1 MQRKIKTIAAALTL
15 AGFAGVVS
23 ADSGTITANGTVQAG
38 CQFVNSSITVTLPA
52 MTTVSL
58 NNGTAITQTGNIPV
72 NCSSGVNGTI
82 SLGATTMQN
91 VDING
96 DSTADVE
103 AYLYSGTSCN
113 SGSWPQSFTGTGS
126 PQDIPFC
133 VMIMKKSGATV
144 PAGTINVSWPITLTA
159 N

>member
-1 MQRKIKTIAAALTL
+1 MQRKIKTIAAALAL
-15 AGFAGVVS
+15 ACFTGVVF
-23 ADSGTITANGTVQAG
+23 ADNGTITANGTVQAG
-38 CQFVNSSITVTLPA
+38 CQLVNSNISVTLPA
-52 MTTVSL
+52 ATTVAL
-58 NNGTAITQTGNIPV
+58 NSGTAITQTGNISV
-72 NCSSGVNGTI
+72 NCSSGVNGSI
-82 SLGATTMQN
+82 SLGATAMQN
-91 VDING
+91 LDING

-133 VMIMKKSGATV
+133 VKIMKKSGATV

-159 N
+159 S